1 MDNKKFFS
9 PILLVRYNKAFVGV
23 RTTFILVWKQMEEK
37 NPNYHWKHFM
47 VFYGIVLILFNPP
60 PLSIFGL
67 LSARC
72 DQNSGPRK
80 IFSFMENNILSDR
93 S

>member
-1 MDNKKFFS
+1 
-9 PILLVRYNKAFVGV
+9 
-23 RTTFILVWKQMEEK
+23 
-37 NPNYHWKHFM
+37 M
-47 VFYGIVLILFNPP
+47 VFYGIELILFNPP

-80 IFSFMENNILSDR
+80 IFSFMENNILSDQ
-93 S
+93 SWLDLALSLAESGTIIGTPTNNITDKYLLVIAISIY